1 MGGVVIHRLLL
12 KNTKPILMI
21 KPILFITLILIALWL
36 TGCWGY
42 KAKQDKNNKANAN
55 VEPKYNWGIAVNTPI
70 GYPIRFYAGRVGG
83 MSIIDEIYTTT
94 EEPDWGE
101 AFSYENT
108 SLETLPKDIDMVWL
122 SYKEDCFYR
131 LKTAIDYE
139 KIAKLFKNGYKRRVP
154 NGEVRHTTYNTIV
167 AGLAPGGVV
176 VLWVGRGYLKI
187 TEIGRY
193 QADKIELREPEG
205 LDNHQRLIFSKKD
218 REEVLNSN
226 TIIPEDF
233 REANKNKPI
242 PFGLWDSYR
251 DNQYQWYPTFEIPN
265 GRIGDVDYQYWN
277 GEADTFF
284 FTDFI
289 ALEEQKEVFAPKE
302 LYHNIRKLPLFKEIR
317 FTYKAEDGIKYGMK
331 IEFDWEDILATY
343 KKVFGE
349 HPEEVKAHLDIRIN
363 RINSYL
369 TVRLVGDN
377 GKEAFIEPKLID
389 IGEADQKYAPP
400 FDN

>member
-1 MGGVVIHRLLL
+1 
-12 KNTKPILMI
+12 MI
-21 KPILFITLILIALWL
+21 KTIIIITLILLALWL

-42 KAKQDKNNKANAN
+42 KAKQNKDKAN
-55 VEPKYNWGIAVNTPI
+55 VEPEYKWGIAVNVPI
-70 GYPIRFYAGRVGG
+70 GYPIRFYAARVGSTPIVRELY
-83 MSIIDEIYTTT
+83 SIT
-94 EEPDWGE
+94 EEPDWGC
-101 AFSYENT
+101 AAGYE
-108 SLETLPKDIDMVWL
+108 SCSMEELPQNVDMVWL

-139 KIAKLFKNGYKRRVP
+139 KIAKLFREGFDERVP
-154 NGEVRHTTYNTIV
+154 NGEVRHKTYDTIV
-167 AGLAPGGVV
+167 VGIAPGGVV
-176 VLWVGRGYLKI
+176 VLWVGYGYLPL

-193 QADKIELREPEG
+193 QAEKIELREPEG
-205 LDNHQRLIFSKKD
+205 LDNHQRLIFDKEYAK
-218 REEVLNSN
+218 RLLTNN

-265 GRIGDVDYQYWN
+265 GKIGDVDYQYWN

-289 ALEEQKEVFAPKE
+289 ALEGQKDVFAPKE
-302 LYHNIRKLPLFKEIR
+302 LYHDIRKLPLYKEIS
-317 FTYKAEDGIKYGMK
+317 FTYKAEDGIKYGVGLQ
-331 IEFDWEDILATY
+331 FDWEDILATY

-349 HPEEVKAHLDIRIN
+349 HPEEVKAHLDIRLNAANTETSI
-363 RINSYL
+363 
-369 TVRLVGDN
+369 RLVGDN
-377 GKEAFIEPKLID
+377 GKEAFVEGVKNIEF
-389 IGEADQKYAPP
+389 GRANQKYAPP

>member
-1 MGGVVIHRLLL
+1 
-12 KNTKPILMI
+12 MI
-21 KPILFITLILIALWL
+21 KTIIIITLILLALWL

-42 KAKQDKNNKANAN
+42 KAKQDKNNKANTN
-55 VEPKYNWGIAVNTPI
+55 VEPKYKWGVAVNTPI
-70 GYPIRFYAGRVGG
+70 GYPIRFYAAMVGG
-83 MSIIDEIYTTT
+83 TPISRELYSIT
-94 EEPDWGE
+94 EEPDWGN
-101 AFSYENT
+101 AMGYE
-108 SLETLPKDIDMVWL
+108 SHSMDELPQNVDMVWL

-139 KIAKLFKNGYKRRVP
+139 KVAKLFREGFDERIP
-154 NGEVRHTTYNTIV
+154 NGEVRHKTYDTIV
-167 AGLAPGGVV
+167 VGIAPGGVV
-176 VLWVGRGYLKI
+176 VLWVGYGYLPL

-193 QADKIELREPEG
+193 QAEKIELREPEG

-289 ALEEQKEVFAPKE
+289 ALEGQKDVFAPQE
-302 LYHNIRKLPLFKEIR
+302 LYRDIRKLPLFKEIR
-317 FTYKAEDGIKYGMK
+317 FTYKAEDGIKYGVGLQ
-331 IEFDWEDILATY
+331 FDWEDILKAY

-349 HPEEVKAHLDIRIN
+349 HPEEVKAHLDIQIN
-363 RINSYL
+363 RTNDYL
-369 TVRLVGDN
+369 KVRLVGDN

>member
-1 MGGVVIHRLLL
+1 MGKVLVLLFFTLLMLQLLNCKSHKYKEKTMNEQEYEWGV
-12 KNTKPILMI
+12 
-21 KPILFITLILIALWL
+21 
-36 TGCWGY
+36 
-42 KAKQDKNNKANAN
+42 
-55 VEPKYNWGIAVNTPI
+55 AVNTPI
-70 GYPIRFYAGRVGG
+70 GYPIRFYAAMVG
-83 MSIIDEIYTTT
+83 STPIVRELYSKTR
-94 EEPDWGE
+94 EPDWGN
-101 AFSYENT
+101 AAGYEST
-108 SLETLPKDIDMVWL
+108 SMDKLPKSVDMVWL

-139 KIAKLFKNGYKRRVP
+139 KVEKLFREGFNQRVP
-154 NGEVRHTTYNTIV
+154 NGEVRHKTYDTIV
-167 AGLAPGGVV
+167 VGIAPGGVV
-176 VLWVGRGYLKI
+176 VLWVGYGYLPL

-193 QADKIELREPEG
+193 QAEKIELREPEG
-205 LDNHQRLIFSKKD
+205 LDNHQRLIFDKEYAK
-218 REEVLNSN
+218 RLLTNN

-289 ALEEQKEVFAPKE
+289 ALEGQKDVFAPQE
-302 LYHNIRKLPLFKEIR
+302 LYRDIRELPLFKEIR
-317 FTYKAEDGIKYGMK
+317 FNYKAEDGIKYGVLVQF
-331 IEFDWEDILATY
+331 EWEDTLEAY

-349 HPEEVKAHLDIRIN
+349 RPDEVKAHLDIRMN

-369 TVRLVGDN
+369 TVRLMGDN
-377 GKEAFIEPKLID
+377 GKEAL
-389 IGEADQKYAPP
+389 
-400 FDN
+400 

>member
-1 MGGVVIHRLLL
+1 MEKILLFLLL
-12 KNTKPILMI
+12 
-21 KPILFITLILIALWL
+21 TLQLAS
-36 TGCWGY
+36 C
-42 KAKQDKNNKANAN
+42 QNHNSNNKNMN
-55 VEPKYNWGIAVNTPI
+55 EPQYDWGVAVNTPI

-83 MSIIDEIYTTT
+83 MSIIRELYSKTR
-94 EEPDWGE
+94 EPDWGN
-101 AFSYENT
+101 AAGYEST
-108 SLETLPKDIDMVWL
+108 SMDKLPKSVDMVWF

-139 KIAKLFKNGYKRRVP
+139 KIAKLFKNGYKVRVP

-167 AGLAPGGVV
+167 VGIAPGGGV
-176 VLWVGRGYLKI
+176 VLWAGRGYLKI

-205 LDNHQRLIFSKKD
+205 LDNHQRLIFDKEYAK
-218 REEVLNSN
+218 RLLTNN

-265 GRIGDVDYQYWN
+265 GKIGDVDYQYWN

-289 ALEEQKEVFAPKE
+289 ALEEQKDVFAPQE
-302 LYHNIRKLPLFKEIR
+302 LYHNMRKLSLFKEIR
-317 FTYKAEDGIKYGMK
+317 FTYKAEDDIKYGVGLQF
-331 IEFDWEDILATY
+331 EWEDILEAY

-349 HPEEVKAHLDIRIN
+349 RPEDVKAHLDIRMN

-369 TVRLVGDN
+369 TVRLMGDN
-377 GKEAFIEPKLID
+377 GKEVFIEPKLID
-389 IGEADQKYAPP
+389 IGEANQKYAPP

>member
-21 KPILFITLILIALWL
+21 KTIIIITLILLALWL

-42 KAKQDKNNKANAN
+42 KAKQDKEKANAQP
-55 VEPKYNWGIAVNTPI
+55 EYEWGVAVNTPI

-193 QADKIELREPEG
+193 QAEKIELREPEG
-205 LDNHQRLIFSKKD
+205 LDNHQRLIFDKEYAK
-218 REEVLNSN
+218 RLLTNN

-265 GRIGDVDYQYWN
+265 GKIGDVDYQYWN

-289 ALEEQKEVFAPKE
+289 TLEEHKDVFAPKE

-317 FTYKAEDGIKYGMK
+317 FTYKAEDGIKYGVGLQ
-331 IEFDWEDILATY
+331 FDWEDILATY

-349 HPEEVKAHLDIRIN
+349 RPDEVKAHLDIRMN

>member
-1 MGGVVIHRLLL
+1 
-12 KNTKPILMI
+12 MI
-21 KPILFITLILIALWL
+21 KTIIIITLILLALWL

-42 KAKQDKNNKANAN
+42 KAKQNKAKANAQP
-55 VEPKYNWGIAVNTPI
+55 EYEWGVAVNTPI

-83 MSIIDEIYTTT
+83 MSITGELYS
-94 EEPDWGE
+94 ELREPDWGC
-101 AFSYENT
+101 AFGYEST
-108 SLETLPKDIDMVWL
+108 SMDKLPKSVDMVWL

-139 KIAKLFKNGYKRRVP
+139 KIAKLFREGFDERFSNGKM
-154 NGEVRHTTYNTIV
+154 NHTTYNTVVVGI
-167 AGLAPGGVV
+167 APGGVV
-176 VLWVGRGYLKI
+176 VLWVGKGYFPIK
-187 TEIGRY
+187 EIGRY
-193 QADKIELREPEG
+193 QAEKIVLREPEG
-205 LDNHQRLIFSKKD
+205 LDNHQRLIFDKEYAK
-218 REEVLNSN
+218 RLLTNN

-251 DNQYQWYPTFEIPN
+251 DHQYQWYPTFEIPN

-289 ALEEQKEVFAPKE
+289 TLEEQKDVFAPQE
-302 LYHNIRKLPLFKEIR
+302 LYHDIRKLPLFKEIR
-317 FTYKAEDGIKYGMK
+317 FTYKAEDGIKYGVGLQ
-331 IEFDWEDILATY
+331 FDWEDILKAY

-349 HPEEVKAHLDIRIN
+349 HPDEVKAHLDIRIN

-369 TVRLVGDN
+369 TVHLVGDN
-377 GKEAFIEPKLID
+377 GKESFIEPKLID
-389 IGEADQKYAPP
+389 IGEANQEYAPP

>member
-1 MGGVVIHRLLL
+1 MEKILLFLLL
-12 KNTKPILMI
+12 
-21 KPILFITLILIALWL
+21 TLQLAS
-36 TGCWGY
+36 C
-42 KAKQDKNNKANAN
+42 QNHNSNNKNMN
-55 VEPKYNWGIAVNTPI
+55 EPQYDWGVAVNTPI

-83 MSIIDEIYTTT
+83 MSIIRELYSKTR
-94 EEPDWGE
+94 EPDWGN
-101 AFSYENT
+101 AAGYEST
-108 SLETLPKDIDMVWL
+108 SMDKLPKNIDMVWL

-139 KIAKLFKNGYKRRVP
+139 KIAKLFREGFDERFSNGKM
-154 NGEVRHTTYNTIV
+154 NHTTYDTVVVGI
-167 AGLAPGGVV
+167 APGGVV
-176 VLWVGRGYLKI
+176 VLWVGKGYFPIK
-187 TEIGRY
+187 EIGRY
-193 QADKIELREPEG
+193 QADKIEIQVPKG
-205 LDNHQRLIFSKKD
+205 LDGHQMLIFDKED
-218 REEVLNSN
+218 REKVLASK

-289 ALEEQKEVFAPKE
+289 VLEEQKDVFAPKE
-302 LYHNIRKLPLFKEIR
+302 LYHDIRKLPLFKEIR
-317 FTYKAEDGIKYGMK
+317 FTYKAEDGIKYGVGLQ
-331 IEFDWEDILATY
+331 FDWEDILKAY

-349 HPEEVKAHLDIRIN
+349 RPEEVKAHLDIRIN

-369 TVRLVGDN
+369 TVHLVGDK

-389 IGEADQKYAPP
+389 IGEANQKYAPP

>member
-1 MGGVVIHRLLL
+1 
-12 KNTKPILMI
+12 MI
-21 KPILFITLILIALWL
+21 KPILFITFILIALWL

-42 KAKQDKNNKANAN
+42 KAKQNKDKANAN
-55 VEPKYNWGIAVNTPI
+55 VEPKYKWGVAVNTPI

-83 MSIIDEIYTTT
+83 MSIIGELYSIT
-94 EEPDWGE
+94 EEPDWGC
-101 AFSYENT
+101 AMGYE
-108 SLETLPKDIDMVWL
+108 SRSMEELPQNVDMVWL

-139 KIAKLFKNGYKRRVP
+139 KVAKLFKEGFDERFSNGKM
-154 NGEVRHTTYNTIV
+154 NHTTYNTVVVGI
-167 AGLAPGGVV
+167 APGGVV
-176 VLWVGRGYLKI
+176 VLWVGKGYFPIK
-187 TEIGRY
+187 EIGRY
-193 QADKIELREPEG
+193 QAEKIALREPEG
-205 LDNHQRLIFSKKD
+205 LDNHQRLIFDKEYAK
-218 REEVLNSN
+218 RLLTNN

-265 GRIGDVDYQYWN
+265 GKIGDVDYQYWN

-289 ALEEQKEVFAPKE
+289 ALEGQKDVFAPKE
-302 LYHNIRKLPLFKEIR
+302 LYRDIRKLPLFKEIR
-317 FTYKAEDGIKYGMK
+317 FNYKAEDGIKYGVLVQF
-331 IEFDWEDILATY
+331 EWEDTLEAY

-349 HPEEVKAHLDIRIN
+349 RPDEVKAHLDIRIN

-377 GKEAFIEPKLID
+377 GKEASIEPKLIR
-389 IGEADQKYAPP
+389 IREANQEYATP
-400 FDN
+400 FE

>member
-1 MGGVVIHRLLL
+1 MQ
-12 KNTKPILMI
+12 KKPILMI
-21 KPILFITLILIALWL
+21 KTILCITFILLALWL
-36 TGCWGY
+36 TSCWGY
-42 KAKQDKNNKANAN
+42 KAKQNKANTNAQP
-55 VEPKYNWGIAVNTPI
+55 EYKWGVAVNTPI

-83 MSIIDEIYTTT
+83 MSIIGELYSIT
-94 EEPDWGE
+94 EEPDWGC
-101 AFSYENT
+101 AMGYE
-108 SLETLPKDIDMVWL
+108 SRSMEELPQNVDMVWL

-139 KIAKLFKNGYKRRVP
+139 KIEKLFREGFDERFSNGKM
-154 NGEVRHTTYNTIV
+154 NHTTYNTVVVGI
-167 AGLAPGGVV
+167 APGGVV
-176 VLWVGRGYLKI
+176 VLWVGKGYFPIK
-187 TEIGRY
+187 EIGRY
-193 QADKIELREPEG
+193 QAEKIELREPEG

-251 DNQYQWYPTFEIPN
+251 DHQYQWYPTFEIPN

-277 GEADTFF
+277 GEADAFL
-284 FTDFI
+284 FTEFI
-289 ALEEQKEVFAPKE
+289 TLEEHKDVFAPKE
-302 LYHNIRKLPLFKEIR
+302 LYHDIRKLPLFKEIR
-317 FTYKAEDGIKYGMK
+317 FTYKAEDGIKYGGVLQ
-331 IEFDWEDILATY
+331 FDWEDILATY

-389 IGEADQKYAPP
+389 IGEANQKYAPP
-400 FDN
+400 FE

>member
-1 MGGVVIHRLLL
+1 
-12 KNTKPILMI
+12 MI
-21 KPILFITLILIALWL
+21 KTILFITFILLALWL

-42 KAKQDKNNKANAN
+42 KAKQDKNKANAQP
-55 VEPKYNWGIAVNTPI
+55 EYEWGVAVNTPI

-83 MSIIDEIYTTT
+83 MSIIGELYSKLR
-94 EEPDWGE
+94 EPDWGN
-101 AFSYENT
+101 AFGYEST
-108 SLETLPKDIDMVWL
+108 SMEELPQNVDMVWL
-122 SYKEDCFYR
+122 SLKEDCFYR

-167 AGLAPGGVV
+167 VGIAPGGGG
-176 VLWVGRGYLKI
+176 VLWAGRGYLKI

-193 QADKIELREPEG
+193 QADKIVLKEPEG
-205 LDNHQRLIFSKKD
+205 LDNHQRLIFDKEYAK
-218 REEVLNSN
+218 RLLTNN

-289 ALEEQKEVFAPKE
+289 ALEGHKDVFAPKE
-302 LYHNIRKLPLFKEIR
+302 LYRDIRKLPLFKEIR
-317 FTYKAEDGIKYGMK
+317 FNYKAEDGIKYGVGLQ
-331 IEFDWEDILATY
+331 FNWEDILIAY

-349 HPEEVKAHLDIRIN
+349 HPEEVKTHLDIRIN
-363 RINSYL
+363 RTNDYL

-377 GKEAFIEPKLID
+377 GKEAFIEPKLIR
-389 IGEADQKYAPP
+389 IREANQKYATP
-400 FDN
+400 FE

>member
-1 MGGVVIHRLLL
+1 
-12 KNTKPILMI
+12 MI
-21 KPILFITLILIALWL
+21 KTIIIITLILLALWL

-42 KAKQDKNNKANAN
+42 KAKQNKANAN
-55 VEPKYNWGIAVNTPI
+55 AQPEYEWGVAVNTPI

-83 MSIIDEIYTTT
+83 MSIIGELYSETR
-94 EEPDWGE
+94 EPDWGC
-101 AFSYENT
+101 AFGYEST
-108 SLETLPKDIDMVWL
+108 SMDKLPKNVDMVWL
-122 SYKEDCFYR
+122 SLKEDCFYR

-139 KIAKLFKNGYKRRVP
+139 KVAKLFKEGFDERFSNGKM
-154 NGEVRHTTYNTIV
+154 NHTTYNTVVVGI
-167 AGLAPGGVV
+167 APGGVV
-176 VLWVGRGYLKI
+176 VLWVGYGYFPIK
-187 TEIGRY
+187 EIGRY
-193 QADKIELREPEG
+193 QAEKIALKEPEG
-205 LDNHQRLIFSKKD
+205 LDNHQRLIFDKEYAK
-218 REEVLNSN
+218 RLLTNN

-233 REANKNKPI
+233 REANKDKPI

-251 DNQYQWYPTFEIPN
+251 DHQYQWYPTFEIPN

-284 FTDFI
+284 FTDFV
-289 ALEEQKEVFAPKE
+289 ALEEHKDVFAPKE

-317 FTYKAEDGIKYGMK
+317 FTYKAEDGIKYGVGLQ
-331 IEFDWEDILATY
+331 FDWEDILATY

-349 HPEEVKAHLDIRIN
+349 HPEEVKAHLDIRMN

-389 IGEADQKYAPP
+389 IGEANQKYATP
-400 FDN
+400 FE

>member
-1 MGGVVIHRLLL
+1 
-12 KNTKPILMI
+12 MI
-21 KPILFITLILIALWL
+21 KTIIIITFILLALWL

-42 KAKQDKNNKANAN
+42 KAKQNKANAN
-55 VEPKYNWGIAVNTPI
+55 TNVEPKYEWGVAVNTPI

-205 LDNHQRLIFSKKD
+205 LDNHQKLIFSKTD

-251 DNQYQWYPTFEIPN
+251 DTQYQWYPTFEVPE
-265 GRIGDVDYQYWN
+265 GKMGDVGYRYWN
-277 GEADTFF
+277 GEAGTTLY
-284 FTDFI
+284 TDFNSYMGKQDI
-289 ALEEQKEVFAPKE
+289 FYLEESIQK
-302 LYHNIRKLPLFKEIR
+302 RPLFKNLL
-317 FTYKAEDGIKYGMK
+317 FYYKTQNGQKYLAELS
-331 IEFDWEDILATY
+331 FDWEAVVAAY

-349 HPEEVKAHLDIRIN
+349 DADKVTAHLDIRIN
-363 RINSYL
+363 RENTYL

-389 IGEADQKYAPP
+389 IGEANQEYAPP

>member
-1 MGGVVIHRLLL
+1 
-12 KNTKPILMI
+12 MI
-21 KPILFITLILIALWL
+21 KTIIIITLILLALWL

-42 KAKQDKNNKANAN
+42 KAKQNKANAN
-55 VEPKYNWGIAVNTPI
+55 AQPEYEWGVAVNAPI
-70 GYPIRFYAGRVGG
+70 GYPIRFYAAMVGG
-83 MSIIDEIYTTT
+83 TPISRELYSGT
-94 EEPDWGE
+94 EEPDWGC
-101 AFSYENT
+101 AAGYE
-108 SLETLPKDIDMVWL
+108 SHSMDKLPKSVDMVWL

-139 KIAKLFKNGYKRRVP
+139 KIAKLFREGFDERFSNGKM
-154 NGEVRHTTYNTIV
+154 NHTTYNTVVVGI
-167 AGLAPGGVV
+167 APGGVV
-176 VLWVGRGYLKI
+176 VLWVGSGYFPIK
-187 TEIGRY
+187 EIGRY
-193 QADKIELREPEG
+193 QAEEIALREPEG
-205 LDNHQRLIFSKKD
+205 LDNHQKLIFSKKD

-251 DNQYQWYPTFEIPN
+251 DHQYQWYPTFEIPN
-265 GRIGDVDYQYWN
+265 GKMGDVDYQYWN

-289 ALEEQKEVFAPKE
+289 ALEGQKDVFAPQE
-302 LYHNIRKLPLFKEIR
+302 LYHDIRKLPLFKEIR
-317 FTYKAEDGIKYGMK
+317 FTYKAEDGIKYGVGLQ
-331 IEFDWEDILATY
+331 FDWEDILATY

-363 RINSYL
+363 RDNDYL
-369 TVRLVGDN
+369 TVHLVGDN
-377 GKEAFIEPKLID
+377 RKEAFIEPKLID
-389 IGEADQKYAPP
+389 IGEANQKYAPP

>member
-1 MGGVVIHRLLL
+1 MGKVLVLLFFTLLMLQLLNCKSHKYKEKTMNEQEYEWGV
-12 KNTKPILMI
+12 
-21 KPILFITLILIALWL
+21 
-36 TGCWGY
+36 
-42 KAKQDKNNKANAN
+42 
-55 VEPKYNWGIAVNTPI
+55 AVNTPI
-70 GYPIRFYAGRVGG
+70 GYPIRFYAARVGSTPIVRELY
-83 MSIIDEIYTTT
+83 SIT
-94 EEPDWGE
+94 EEPDWGC
-101 AFSYENT
+101 AAGYE
-108 SLETLPKDIDMVWL
+108 SCSMEELPQNVDMVWL

-139 KIAKLFKNGYKRRVP
+139 KVAKLFREGFDERVP
-154 NGEVRHTTYNTIV
+154 NGEVRHKTYDTIV
-167 AGLAPGGVV
+167 VGIAPGGVV
-176 VLWVGRGYLKI
+176 VLWVGYGYLPL

-193 QADKIELREPEG
+193 QAEKIALREPEG
-205 LDNHQRLIFSKKD
+205 LDNHQKLIFSKKD

-265 GRIGDVDYQYWN
+265 GKIGDVDYQYWN

-284 FTDFI
+284 FTDFV
-289 ALEEQKEVFAPKE
+289 ALEGQKDVFAPQE

-317 FTYKAEDGIKYGMK
+317 FNYKAEDGIKYGVLVQF
-331 IEFDWEDILATY
+331 EWEDTLEAY

-349 HPEEVKAHLDIRIN
+349 RPDEVKAHLDIRMN

-369 TVRLVGDN
+369 TVRLMGDN
-377 GKEAFIEPKLID
+377 GKEAFIDPKSIR
-389 IGEADQKYAPP
+389 IRKANQKYATP

>member
-1 MGGVVIHRLLL
+1 
-12 KNTKPILMI
+12 MI
-21 KPILFITLILIALWL
+21 KTIIIITLILIALWL

-42 KAKQDKNNKANAN
+42 KAKQNKANAN
-55 VEPKYNWGIAVNTPI
+55 TNVDPKYEWGVAVNTPI

-193 QADKIELREPEG
+193 QAEKIELREPEG
-205 LDNHQRLIFSKKD
+205 LDNHQRLIFDKEYAK
-218 REEVLNSN
+218 RLLTNN

-265 GRIGDVDYQYWN
+265 GKIGDVDYQYWN

-289 ALEEQKEVFAPKE
+289 TLEEHKDVFAPKE

-317 FTYKAEDGIKYGMK
+317 FTYKAEDGIKYGVGLQ
-331 IEFDWEDILATY
+331 FDWEDILATY

-349 HPEEVKAHLDIRIN
+349 HPEEVKAHLDIRLNAANTETSIC
-363 RINSYL
+363 
-369 TVRLVGDN
+369 LVGDN
-377 GKEAFIEPKLID
+377 GKEAFVEGVKNIEFGKANQ
-389 IGEADQKYAPP
+389 EYAPP

>member
-1 MGGVVIHRLLL
+1 
-12 KNTKPILMI
+12 MI
-21 KPILFITLILIALWL
+21 KTIIIITLILLALWL

-42 KAKQDKNNKANAN
+42 KAKQNKDKAN
-55 VEPKYNWGIAVNTPI
+55 VEPEYKWGVAVNVPI
-70 GYPIRFYAGRVGG
+70 GYPIRFYAARVGSTPIVRELY
-83 MSIIDEIYTTT
+83 SIT
-94 EEPDWGE
+94 EEPDWGC
-101 AFSYENT
+101 AAGYE
-108 SLETLPKDIDMVWL
+108 SCSMEELPQNVDMVWL

-139 KIAKLFKNGYKRRVP
+139 KIAKLFREGFDERVP
-154 NGEVRHTTYNTIV
+154 NGEVRHKTYDTIV
-167 AGLAPGGVV
+167 VGIAPGGVV
-176 VLWVGRGYLKI
+176 VLWVGYGYLPL

-193 QADKIELREPEG
+193 QAEKIELREPEG
-205 LDNHQRLIFSKKD
+205 LDNHQRLIFDKEYAK
-218 REEVLNSN
+218 RLLTNN

-265 GRIGDVDYQYWN
+265 GKIGDVDYQYWN

-289 ALEEQKEVFAPKE
+289 ALEGQKDVFAPKE
-302 LYHNIRKLPLFKEIR
+302 LYHDIRKLPLYKEIS
-317 FTYKAEDGIKYGMK
+317 FTYKAEDGIKYGVGLQ
-331 IEFDWEDILATY
+331 FDWEDILATY

-349 HPEEVKAHLDIRIN
+349 HPEEVKAHLDIRLNAANTETSI
-363 RINSYL
+363 
-369 TVRLVGDN
+369 RLVGDN
-377 GKEAFIEPKLID
+377 GKEAFVEGVKNIEF
-389 IGEADQKYAPP
+389 GRANQKYAPP

>member
-1 MGGVVIHRLLL
+1 
-12 KNTKPILMI
+12 MI
-21 KPILFITLILIALWL
+21 KTILFITFILLALWL

-42 KAKQDKNNKANAN
+42 KAKQDKNKANAQP
-55 VEPKYNWGIAVNTPI
+55 EYKWGVAVNTPI

-83 MSIIDEIYTTT
+83 MSIIGELYSIT
-94 EEPDWGE
+94 EEPDWGC
-101 AFSYENT
+101 AAGYE
-108 SLETLPKDIDMVWL
+108 SRSMEELPQNVDMVWL

-139 KIAKLFKNGYKRRVP
+139 KIAKLFREGFNQRVP
-154 NGEVRHTTYNTIV
+154 NGEVRHATYNTVVVGI
-167 AGLAPGGVV
+167 APGGVV
-176 VLWVGRGYLKI
+176 VLWVGKGYFPIK
-187 TEIGRY
+187 EIGRY
-193 QADKIELREPEG
+193 QAEKIALREPEG
-205 LDNHQRLIFSKKD
+205 LDNHQKLIFDKEYAK
-218 REEVLNSN
+218 RLLTNN

-242 PFGLWDSYR
+242 PFGLWDNYR

-284 FTDFI
+284 FTDFV
-289 ALEEQKEVFAPKE
+289 ALEGQKDVFAPQE
-302 LYHNIRKLPLFKEIR
+302 LYHDIRKLPLYKEIR
-317 FTYKAEDGIKYGMK
+317 FNYKAEDGIKYGVGLQ
-331 IEFDWEDILATY
+331 FDWEDILKAY

-349 HPEEVKAHLDIRIN
+349 RPEEVKAHLDIRIN
-363 RINSYL
+363 RDNTYL

-377 GKEAFIEPKLID
+377 GKEAFIEGIKNIEF
-389 IGEADQKYAPP
+389 GRANQKYATP

>member
-1 MGGVVIHRLLL
+1 
-12 KNTKPILMI
+12 MI
-21 KPILFITLILIALWL
+21 KTIIIITFILIALWL

-42 KAKQDKNNKANAN
+42 KAKQNKANANAN
-55 VEPKYNWGIAVNTPI
+55 VEPKYNWGVAVNTPI

-122 SYKEDCFYR
+122 SLKEDCFYR

-139 KIAKLFKNGYKRRVP
+139 KIAKFFKNGYKRRVP
-154 NGEVRHTTYNTIV
+154 NGEIRHTTYNTIV
-167 AGLAPGGVV
+167 VGLAPGGVV
-176 VLWVGRGYLKI
+176 VLWAGRGYLKI

-193 QADKIELREPEG
+193 QAEKIELREPEG
-205 LDNHQRLIFSKKD
+205 LDNHQRLIFDKEYAK
-218 REEVLNSN
+218 RLLTNN

-265 GRIGDVDYQYWN
+265 GKMGDVDYQYWN

-289 ALEEQKEVFAPKE
+289 ALEGQKEVFAPKE

-317 FTYKAEDGIKYGMK
+317 FTYKAEDGIKYGVGLQ
-331 IEFDWEDILATY
+331 FDWEDILATY

-349 HPEEVKAHLDIRIN
+349 RPDEVKAHLDIRMN

>member
-1 MGGVVIHRLLL
+1 
-12 KNTKPILMI
+12 MI
-21 KPILFITLILIALWL
+21 KTILFITLILLALWL

-42 KAKQDKNNKANAN
+42 KAKQNKDKANA
-55 VEPKYNWGIAVNTPI
+55 EQKYKWGVAVNAPI
-70 GYPIRFYAGRVGG
+70 GYPIRFYGAMVGG
-83 MSIIDEIYTTT
+83 TPISRELYSGT
-94 EEPDWGE
+94 EEPDWGC
-101 AFSYENT
+101 AAGYE
-108 SLETLPKDIDMVWL
+108 SHSMDELPQNVDMVWL

-139 KIAKLFKNGYKRRVP
+139 KIAKLFREGFDERFSNGKM
-154 NGEVRHTTYNTIV
+154 NHTTYNTVVVGI
-167 AGLAPGGVV
+167 APGGVV
-176 VLWVGRGYLKI
+176 VLWVGSGYFPIK
-187 TEIGRY
+187 EIGRY
-193 QADKIELREPEG
+193 QAEKIVLREPEG

-251 DNQYQWYPTFEIPN
+251 DHQYQWYPTFEIPN

-284 FTDFI
+284 FTDFV
-289 ALEEQKEVFAPKE
+289 ALEGQKDVFAPQE
-302 LYHNIRKLPLFKEIR
+302 LYHDIRKLPLYKEIR
-317 FTYKAEDGIKYGMK
+317 FNYKAEDGIKYGVGLQ
-331 IEFDWEDILATY
+331 FDWEDILKAY

-349 HPEEVKAHLDIRIN
+349 RPEEVKAHLDIRIN

-369 TVRLVGDN
+369 TVRLMGDN
-377 GKEAFIEPKLID
+377 GKEAFIEPKSIR
-389 IGEADQKYAPP
+389 IRKANQEYAPP

>member
-1 MGGVVIHRLLL
+1 
-12 KNTKPILMI
+12 MI
-21 KPILFITLILIALWL
+21 KTIIIITFILIALWL

-42 KAKQDKNNKANAN
+42 KAKQNKDKANTNAQP
-55 VEPKYNWGIAVNTPI
+55 EYEWGVAVNTPI

-83 MSIIDEIYTTT
+83 MSIIGELYSKLR
-94 EEPDWGE
+94 EPDWGN
-101 AFSYENT
+101 AAGYEST
-108 SLETLPKDIDMVWL
+108 SMYKLPKSVDMVWL

-139 KIAKLFKNGYKRRVP
+139 KVAKLFKNGYKVRVP

-167 AGLAPGGVV
+167 VGIAPGGVV
-176 VLWVGRGYLKI
+176 VLWAGRGYLKI

-193 QADKIELREPEG
+193 QAEKIELREPEG

-251 DNQYQWYPTFEIPN
+251 DHQYQWYPTFEIPN

-289 ALEEQKEVFAPKE
+289 ALEGQKEVFAPQE
-302 LYHNIRKLPLFKEIR
+302 LYRDIRKLPLFKEIR
-317 FTYKAEDGIKYGMK
+317 FTYKAEDGIKYGVGLQ
-331 IEFDWEDILATY
+331 FNWEDILATY
-343 KKVFGE
+343 KKVFGK

-363 RINSYL
+363 RDNTYL
-369 TVRLVGDN
+369 AVRLVGDN
-377 GKEAFIEPKLID
+377 GKETFIEPKLID
-389 IGEADQKYAPP
+389 IGEANQKYAPP

>member
-1 MGGVVIHRLLL
+1 MKKPLLFLLL
-12 KNTKPILMI
+12 
-21 KPILFITLILIALWL
+21 TLQLAS
-36 TGCWGY
+36 C
-42 KAKQDKNNKANAN
+42 QNHNSNNKNMN
-55 VEPKYNWGIAVNTPI
+55 EQEYEWGIAVNTPI
-70 GYPIRFYAGRVGG
+70 GYPIRFYAAMVGG
-83 MSIIDEIYTTT
+83 TPIVRELYTKK
-94 EEPDWGE
+94 EEPDWGN
-101 AFSYENT
+101 AFGYEST
-108 SLETLPKDIDMVWL
+108 SMDKLPKSVDMVWL

-139 KIAKLFKNGYKRRVP
+139 KVEKLFREGFNQRVP
-154 NGEVRHTTYNTIV
+154 NGEVRHKTYDTIV
-167 AGLAPGGVV
+167 VGIAPGGVV
-176 VLWVGRGYLKI
+176 VLWVGYGYLPL

-193 QADKIELREPEG
+193 QAEKIALREPEG
-205 LDNHQRLIFSKKD
+205 LDNHQKLIFSKKD

-265 GRIGDVDYQYWN
+265 GKIGDVDYQYWN

-284 FTDFI
+284 FTDFV
-289 ALEEQKEVFAPKE
+289 ALEGQKDVFAPQE
-302 LYHNIRKLPLFKEIR
+302 LYHDIRKLPLFKEIR

-331 IEFDWEDILATY
+331 IEFDWEDILTTY

-349 HPEEVKAHLDIRIN
+349 RPEELKAHLDIRMN

>member
-1 MGGVVIHRLLL
+1 
-12 KNTKPILMI
+12 MI
-21 KPILFITLILIALWL
+21 KTIIIITLILLALWL
-36 TGCWGY
+36 TSCWGY
-42 KAKQDKNNKANAN
+42 KAKQNKANAN
-55 VEPKYNWGIAVNTPI
+55 AQPEYEWGVAVNAPI
-70 GYPIRFYAGRVGG
+70 GYPIRFYAAMVG
-83 MSIIDEIYTTT
+83 STPIVRELYSKTR
-94 EEPDWGE
+94 EPDWGN
-101 AFSYENT
+101 AAGYEST
-108 SLETLPKDIDMVWL
+108 SMEELPQNVDMVWL

-139 KIAKLFKNGYKRRVP
+139 KIAKLFREGFNQRVP
-154 NGEVRHTTYNTIV
+154 NGEVRHATYNTVVVGI
-167 AGLAPGGVV
+167 APGGVV
-176 VLWVGRGYLKI
+176 VLWVGKGYFPIK
-187 TEIGRY
+187 EIGRY
-193 QADKIELREPEG
+193 QAEKIEFREPEG

-233 REANKNKPI
+233 REANKDKPI

-251 DNQYQWYPTFEIPN
+251 DHQYQWYPTFEIPN

-289 ALEEQKEVFAPKE
+289 TLEEHKDVFAPKE

-317 FTYKAEDGIKYGMK
+317 FTYKAEDGIKYGVLVQ
-331 IEFDWEDILATY
+331 FDWEGTLEAY

-363 RINSYL
+363 RDNTYL

-389 IGEADQKYAPP
+389 IWEANQKYAPP
-400 FDN
+400 FE

>member
-1 MGGVVIHRLLL
+1 
-12 KNTKPILMI
+12 MI
-21 KPILFITLILIALWL
+21 KTIIIITFILIALWL

-55 VEPKYNWGIAVNTPI
+55 VEPKYKWGIAVNAPI

-83 MSIIDEIYTTT
+83 MSITGELYSKTR
-94 EEPDWGE
+94 EPDWGN
-101 AFSYENT
+101 AMGYE
-108 SLETLPKDIDMVWL
+108 SRSMEELPQNVDMVWL

-139 KIAKLFKNGYKRRVP
+139 KVAKLFREGFDERVP
-154 NGEVRHTTYNTIV
+154 NGEVRHKTYDTIV
-167 AGLAPGGVV
+167 VGIAPGGVV
-176 VLWVGRGYLKI
+176 VLWVGYGYLPL

-193 QADKIELREPEG
+193 QAEKIALREPEG
-205 LDNHQRLIFSKKD
+205 LDNHQKLIFSKKD

-251 DNQYQWYPTFEIPN
+251 DTQYQWYPTFEVPE
-265 GRIGDVDYQYWN
+265 GKMGDVGYRYWN
-277 GEADTFF
+277 GEAGTTLY
-284 FTDFI
+284 TDFNSYMGKQDI
-289 ALEEQKEVFAPKE
+289 FYLEESIQK
-302 LYHNIRKLPLFKEIR
+302 RPLFKNLL
-317 FTYKAEDGIKYGMK
+317 FYYKTQNGQKYLAELS
-331 IEFDWEDILATY
+331 FDWEAVVAAY

-349 HPEEVKAHLDIRIN
+349 DADKVTAHLDIRIN
-363 RINSYL
+363 RENTYL

>member
-1 MGGVVIHRLLL
+1 
-12 KNTKPILMI
+12 MI
-21 KPILFITLILIALWL
+21 KTILFITLILLALWL

-42 KAKQDKNNKANAN
+42 KAKQNKANAN
-55 VEPKYNWGIAVNTPI
+55 AQPEYKWGVAVNTPI

-83 MSIIDEIYTTT
+83 MSIIGELYSKTR
-94 EEPDWGE
+94 EPDWGN
-101 AFSYENT
+101 AMGYE
-108 SLETLPKDIDMVWL
+108 SRSMEELPQNVDMVWL

-139 KIAKLFKNGYKRRVP
+139 KIAKLFKNGYKVRVP

-167 AGLAPGGVV
+167 VGIAPGVVV
-176 VLWVGRGYLKI
+176 VLWAGRGYLKI

-193 QADKIELREPEG
+193 QADKIVLKEPEG
-205 LDNHQRLIFSKKD
+205 LDNHQRLIFDKEYAK
-218 REEVLNSN
+218 RLLTNN
-226 TIIPEDF
+226 TIIPEAF

-251 DNQYQWYPTFEIPN
+251 DNQYQWYPTFDIPN

-289 ALEEQKEVFAPKE
+289 TLEEYKDVFVPKE
-302 LYHNIRKLPLFKEIR
+302 LYRDIRELPLFKEIR
-317 FTYKAEDGIKYGMK
+317 FNYKAEDGIKYGVLVQF
-331 IEFDWEDILATY
+331 EWEDTLEAY

-349 HPEEVKAHLDIRIN
+349 RPDEVKAHLDIRMN

-389 IGEADQKYAPP
+389 IGEANQKYAPP